1 MAAQAD
7 TVPVSNQRTPWGEF
21 LAGLRWRQG
30 EHVTLIGPTGCGKT
44 TLTNELV
51 ELRGYSIFLGS
62 KRIDE
67 TQDEL
72 KKLGFVTV
80 PNGDQIH
87 PDVARRWY
95 VKPKVNP
102 KSDADAIIAH
112 NRTVIRETLMRA
124 YHEGGWAVFI
134 DEGRYVA
141 DILQLKKE
149 LVLLLTQGRSQGNSV
164 IVGTQRPR
172 HVPLEAYD
180 QATHIFLWRDPD
192 LQNVARVAE
201 IIGMPRREAQE
212 KVAQLG
218 FHEFLYYNTH
228 TGESTISK
236 VEV

>member
-1 MAAQAD
+1 MAAQASESLVD
-7 TVPVSNQRTPWGEF
+7 ERTPWGDF

-51 ELRGYSIFLGS
+51 ELRTYSMFLGS

-72 KKLGFVTV
+72 KKLGFRTV
-80 PNGDQIH
+80 PDSEQIH

-102 KSDADAIIAH
+102 KHSADSIISH
-112 NRTVIRETLMRA
+112 NRDVLRATLMRA

-134 DEGRYVA
+134 DEGRYVT
-141 DILQLKKE
+141 DILGLKKE
-149 LVLLLTQGRSQGNSV
+149 TVMLIIQGRSQYNSV
-164 IVGTQRPR
+164 IMGTQRPR

-201 IIGMPRREAQE
+201 IIGMNRREAQE